1 MAQTHIESGLSTGSP
16 DPFYSEENMARLKKA
31 IQDLDAGKG
40 AVHAVDYDQL
50 DVPDSSN

>member
-16 DPFYSEENMARLKKA
+16 DPFYSQENLARLKKA

-40 AVHAVDYDQL
+40 AVHAVDYGQL
-50 DVPDSSN
+50 DAPNSSG